1 MIGTIFLWMYWP
13 SFNAVLAYGMAQQR
27 AVVNT
32 LFSITASALTAV
44 FISRVIKGKI
54 DMEVLLNSTLAGGVM
69 MGTAADI
76 IVGPGFCMIA
86 GACAGAISAFGYLK
100 LNQIF
105 KDKLNLHDTCGVHF
119 LHAIPGTLG
128 AFVCVIAVAA
138 ADYNFEND
146 MQVSATL
153 LGVSKKGR
161 TT

>member
-32 LFSITASALTAV
+32 LFSITASCLTAV
-44 FISRVIKGKI
+44 YISRVFKGKI

-100 LNQIF
+100 LN
-105 KDKLNLHDTCGVHF
+105 
-119 LHAIPGTLG
+119 
-128 AFVCVIAVAA
+128 
-138 ADYNFEND
+138 
-146 MQVSATL
+146 
-153 LGVSKKGR
+153 
-161 TT
+161 